1 MAHILKADETILV
14 MRRMKELYYPLLTVK
29 YLPYI
34 QSRWSVPC
42 SLFPLPTAVRCRVL
56 ASAALMIC
64 VDCSFAFE
72 SVERERG
79 GGNKREVFWR
89 RKWPPLLGNG
99 REREGQFRFRLL
111 FSQGGFENGFNIEE
125 GFKM

>member
-1 MAHILKADETILV
+1 MSVLK
-14 MRRMKELYYPLLTVK
+14 Y
-29 YLPYI
+29 
-34 QSRWSVPC
+34 
-42 SLFPLPTAVRCRVL
+42 FPLIKPGGDGPTTPTGLSLLSVAVARRVL

-72 SVERERG
+72 SVEREREG

-125 GFKM
+125 GFCEYTEK